1 MPLTR
6 AQAYTEAGVN
16 IDAGNSLVSR
26 IKSIVS
32 QTHIHGVLSDIGGF
46 GGLFKPD
53 MSGMAE
59 PVLVASTDG
68 VGTKLKLA
76 FAFDK
81 HDTVGID
88 LVAMSAN
95 DILVQGAR
103 PLLFLDYFATGKL
116 DVDKTTQVIAGIA
129 EGCKQAGCALLG
141 GETAEMPDMYADGE
155 YDLAGF
161 CVGMADN
168 AKIVDGSGIRVGD
181 VLIGLASSGIHS
193 NGYSLVRK
201 VFDVNEKNLSVY
213 SDELGKTLGEALLA
227 PTRIYVRPVLDL
239 ISRVTVKG
247 VSHITGGGFYE
258 NIPRAL
264 PDGLCAK
271 IDASAL
277 EIPPIFDLI
286 EKTGKISRRD
296 MFNTFNMGSGMVLIV
311 KADEAN
317 QAVAALK
324 AQGEDAKVIGE
335 VASGEERVVLE

>member
-141 GETAEMPDMYADGE
+141 GETAEMPRSWTARE
-155 YDLAGF
+155 SVSETCSSASLPPASIPT
-161 CVGMADN
+161 A
-168 AKIVDGSGIRVGD
+168 IR
-181 VLIGLASSGIHS
+181 SSAR
-193 NGYSLVRK
+193 SLTR
-201 VFDVNEKNLSVY
+201 
-213 SDELGKTLGEALLA
+213 AALA
-227 PTRIYVRPVLDL
+227 PMTPCPVP
-239 ISRVTVKG
+239 
-247 VSHITGGGFYE
+247 TG
-258 NIPRAL
+258 
-264 PDGLCAK
+264 
-271 IDASAL
+271 
-277 EIPPIFDLI
+277 
-286 EKTGKISRRD
+286 
-296 MFNTFNMGSGMVLIV
+296 
-311 KADEAN
+311 
-317 QAVAALK
+317 Q
-324 AQGEDAKVIGE
+324 
-335 VASGEERVVLE
+335 